1 MKKIP
6 VWNDNSDISNR
17 QRMMALPFHCILYL
31 SLDFALVDLV
41 INLLDVKS
49 GTRKK
54 PPVLSKFLS
63 LKEKNINHDAIF
75 FIQRFF
81 STHA

>member
-1 MKKIP
+1 ML
-6 VWNDNSDISNR
+6 
-17 QRMMALPFHCILYL
+17 ALPFHCILYL

-54 PPVLSKFLS
+54 RPVLSKFLS
-63 LKEKNINHDAIF
+63 LKEKK
-75 FIQRFF
+75 
-81 STHA
+81 

>member
-1 MKKIP
+1 MRAFAMENLRPGGK
-6 VWNDNSDISNR
+6 NR
-17 QRMMALPFHCILYL
+17 QGMLALPFHCILYL

-41 INLLDVKS
+41 INLLDVKK

-63 LKEKNINHDAIF
+63 LKEKK
-75 FIQRFF
+75 
-81 STHA
+81 